1 MADPRWREYEYRKRE
16 WLDRNPGA
24 SAEAITAA
32 FMRIAK
38 RLGL

>member
-1 MADPRWREYEYRKRE
+1 MNDRRWHEYEYRKRE

-24 SAEAITAA
+24 SPEAITAA
-32 FMRIAK
+32 FRRIAK